1 MDATV
6 LAAVPYGS
14 GGDTATPESEP
25 LDTPRLVS
33 LLYMELRR
41 IARWQLHGERAGH
54 SLQPTG
60 LAHEAVLRL
69 LGDSREQAWDSR
81 GHFVAAVS
89 RTMRRIL
96 VDAARRR
103 ASQRRGGG
111 YARLDIPLEQVPDR
125 DHWDETLAIDDLLG
139 RLATEDATAAQV
151 VELRHFCGLTV
162 PETAAVLG
170 ISPRTVDRRW
180 MDACAWLTQHLEPR
194 SGHWPRQPR

>member
-1 MDATV
+1 MEADM
-6 LAAVPYGS
+6 LAAEPR
-14 GGDTATPESEP
+14 DHACAAPPPEP
-25 LDTPRLVS
+25 LDTARLVS
-33 LLYMELRR
+33 LLYLELRR
-41 IARWQLHGERAGH
+41 IARWQLQGERAGH

-60 LAHEAVLRL
+60 LTHEAVLRL
-69 LGDSREQAWDSR
+69 LGDAQGKAWDSR

-96 VDAARRR
+96 VDAARMR

-111 YARLDIPLEQVPDR
+111 FGRLDIPLDQVPDT
-125 DHWDETLAIDDLLG
+125 DHWDETLAIDDLLDT
-139 RLATEDATAAQV
+139 LAAEDAVAARV

-180 MDACAWLTQHLEPR
+180 TIACAWLSQHLEARRGPAPR
-194 SGHWPRQPR
+194 KPR